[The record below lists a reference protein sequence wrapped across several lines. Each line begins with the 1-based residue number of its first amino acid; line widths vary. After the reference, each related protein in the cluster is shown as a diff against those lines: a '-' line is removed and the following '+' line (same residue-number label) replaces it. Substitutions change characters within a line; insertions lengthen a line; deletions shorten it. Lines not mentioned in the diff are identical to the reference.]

1 MHLLNPPDWIKSDGT
16 LYKYGATLAA
26 GTYYAVIPLQGSCE
40 FGGTFLTDGALEA
53 TATVDGNDV
62 PTSVAAATDYAAT
75 GTGGWTD
82 ESAIT
87 DVAMTAGTT
96 SWALGHVVDFERAR
110 ARVKLVVTTGGVI
123 TFYPTLKAE

>member
-16 LYKYGATLAA
+16 LFKFGATLAA
-26 GTYYAVIPLQGSCE
+26 GTYYAVIPLRGACE
-40 FGGTFLTDGALEA
+40 FAGTFLTDGALEG

-62 PTSVAAATDYAAT
+62 PSSVTAATDYAAT

-87 DVAMTAGTT
+87 DVAITAGTT
-96 SWALGHVVDFERAR
+96 SWSLGHVVDYERAR
-110 ARVKLVVTTGGVI
+110 ARVKLVVTTGG
-123 TFYPTLKAE
+123 TCTLYPTIKE